1 MANSDIFSVYFN
13 THRMKMLFIGVVR
26 NTHVSSIS
34 LSRLQLLQ
42 SLIPFHFQTLTY
54 APSFTWFGSYS
65 LLDIIR
71 FILNILH
78 SSNVIWFVL
87 SFFFVFFEKK
97 NTRDWRG
104 EQLFQY
110 RSTQITITAIK
121 RAWRILQKKVKLWI
135 CLVSVGKDSFDWLKL
150 TLVGWKVL
158 FWSPES
164 FRIIVGRI

>member
-87 SFFFVFFEKK
+87 SFFFVFFWKK
-97 NTRDWRG
+97 KHTRLEGGAVVPLSFNTNNNNSN
-104 EQLFQY
+104 QTCLTY
-110 RSTQITITAIK
+110 IT
-121 RAWRILQKKVKLWI
+121 KKVKLWI

>member
-54 APSFTWFGSYS
+54 ALSFTWFGSYS

-87 SFFFVFFEKK
+87 SFFFVFFFEKK

-104 EQLFQY
+104 EQLFHY

-121 RAWRILQKKVKLWI
+121 RAWRILQKK
-135 CLVSVGKDSFDWLKL
+135 
-150 TLVGWKVL
+150 
-158 FWSPES
+158 
-164 FRIIVGRI
+164 